1 MRCKSG
7 RTYVR
12 QKFLKINLP
21 KPNLEKSFAQQMIS
35 KNQVN
40 RRNIFTGKNARF
52 LNVLQTFYKEISGKY
67 QYILYAYSAISYNCS
82 KRSEIDTFIPAFF
95 NGIRNCLHV
104 KKKIFLIFNIFC
116 LQLMT

>member
-1 MRCKSG
+1 MRCKPG

-82 KRSEIDTFIPAFF
+82 KR
-95 NGIRNCLHV
+95 
-104 KKKIFLIFNIFC
+104 
-116 LQLMT
+116 